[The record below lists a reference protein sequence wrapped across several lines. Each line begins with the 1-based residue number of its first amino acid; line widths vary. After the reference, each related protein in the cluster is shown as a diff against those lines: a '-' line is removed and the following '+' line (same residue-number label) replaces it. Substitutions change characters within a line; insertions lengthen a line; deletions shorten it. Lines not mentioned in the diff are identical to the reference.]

1 MTLSALH
8 VFISGRILYAD
19 DILVSSGILIHTAVW
34 PQIITYNTY
43 NCFSNKKA
51 RRAVSL
57 RLPTFLHNKQYAF
70 LTVTS
75 TYAVTGADVW
85 SRWGQ

>member
-43 NCFSNKKA
+43 NFFQTKRLDA
-51 RRAVSL
+51 RFL
-57 RLPTFLHNKQYAF
+57 CDYRLSCITDNMLF
-70 LTVTS
+70 
-75 TYAVTGADVW
+75 
-85 SRWGQ
+85 